1 MVLPQTVG
9 FKAEA
14 VDEEGVWCACTVE
27 EVDDDY
33 VIVSFDSWNVEWNH
47 RVCDPRERSGIEHC
61 LIGKEAKKPFPSVNH
76 VFALRRP
83 TFTFK
88 YHPNLCKQK
97 AQITVR
103 FNFRREF
110 A

>member
-33 VIVSFDSWNVEWNH
+33 VIVSFDSWNVEWNR
-47 RVCDPRERSGIEHC
+47 RVCDPREIRDRALPDWKRSEETFPFSEPC
-61 LIGKEAKKPFPSVNH
+61 LRFKK
-76 VFALRRP
+76 
-83 TFTFK
+83 T
-88 YHPNLCKQK
+88 
-97 AQITVR
+97 
-103 FNFRREF
+103 NFYF
-110 A
+110 

>member
-33 VIVSFDSWNVEWNH
+33 VIVSFDSWNVEWNR
-47 RVCDPRERSGIEHC
+47 RVCDPREIRDRTLPVWKRSEETFPFSEPC
-61 LIGKEAKKPFPSVNH
+61 LRFKK
-76 VFALRRP
+76 
-83 TFTFK
+83 T
-88 YHPNLCKQK
+88 
-97 AQITVR
+97 
-103 FNFRREF
+103 NFYF
-110 A
+110 

>member
-33 VIVSFDSWNVEWNH
+33 VIVSFDSWNVEWN
-47 RVCDPRERSGIEHC
+47 RCVCDPREIRDRTLPVWKRSEETFPFSEPC
-61 LIGKEAKKPFPSVNH
+61 LRFKK
-76 VFALRRP
+76 
-83 TFTFK
+83 T
-88 YHPNLCKQK
+88 
-97 AQITVR
+97 
-103 FNFRREF
+103 NFYF
-110 A
+110 

>member
-33 VIVSFDSWNVEWNH
+33 VIVSFDSWNVEWNR
-47 RVCDPRERSGIEHC
+47 RVCDPQEIRDRTLPVWKRSEETFPFSEPC
-61 LIGKEAKKPFPSVNH
+61 LRFKK
-76 VFALRRP
+76 
-83 TFTFK
+83 T
-88 YHPNLCKQK
+88 
-97 AQITVR
+97 
-103 FNFRREF
+103 NFYF
-110 A
+110 

>member
-47 RVCDPRERSGIEHC
+47 RVCDPREIRDRTLPDWKISEETFPFSEPC
-61 LIGKEAKKPFPSVNH
+61 LRFKKT
-76 VFALRRP
+76 
-83 TFTFK
+83 TFYF
-88 YHPNLCKQK
+88 
-97 AQITVR
+97 
-103 FNFRREF
+103 
-110 A
+110 

>member
-33 VIVSFDSWNVEWNH
+33 VIVSFACTVEEVDDDYVIVSFDSWNVEWNR
-47 RVCDPRERSGIEHC
+47 RVCDPREIRDRTLPVWKRSEETFPFSEPC
-61 LIGKEAKKPFPSVNH
+61 LRFKK
-76 VFALRRP
+76 
-83 TFTFK
+83 T
-88 YHPNLCKQK
+88 
-97 AQITVR
+97 
-103 FNFRREF
+103 NFYF
-110 A
+110 